1 MNEWYLHSFF
11 FIRTSNFDAEAE
23 RSYIF
28 WRFEAETFL
37 KMLLNLPDKLVGQK
51 YKKNTKYFISHFL
64 IHDSRKNIYIYM
76 ADNNKVLND
85 VMT

>member
-1 MNEWYLHSFF
+1 MRIYLFNL
-11 FIRTSNFDAEAE
+11 IR
-23 RSYIF
+23 
-28 WRFEAETFL
+28 
-37 KMLLNLPDKLVGQK
+37 K
-51 YKKNTKYFISHFL
+51 YKYKYKYFISHFL

>member
-1 MNEWYLHSFF
+1 MRNYWYENMMSPIQSFACDF
-11 FIRTSNFDAEAE
+11 HDFHGK
-23 RSYIF
+23 
-28 WRFEAETFL
+28 RFAIVT
-37 KMLLNLPDKLVGQK
+37 KTYGTTQIQNKIQ
-51 YKKNTKYFISHFL
+51 TKYFISHFL